1 MPAISISFLI
11 KILIIFSMLSV
22 CVIIHKW
29 SKFKQKKL
37 DLELYQIN
45 ISVNISDG
53 IEERLDQIIET
64 CFQEYTLT
72 NLFHKDDFR
81 PR

>member
-45 ISVNISDG
+45 INVNISDG
-53 IEERLDQIIET
+53 IVLGKASIDIDELNKILDG
-64 CFQEYTLT
+64 LK
-72 NLFHKDDFR
+72 ND
-81 PR
+81 